1 MPISPQLWSFTEK
14 HQRFFKFKECLAA
27 GDRSRCEG
35 QIIRAHIIPRSQLKQ
50 IAQDGH
56 IVAVP
61 TSLLA
66 IMKMQRTG
74 FEAKEIGVGE
84 FSTMNCFCA
93 GHDKGLFAPVEDA
106 PLVFSPEQLAL
117 LHYRAIAAELY
128 QRNSQLE
135 SAESELDHQSNE
147 PRNLRFSWIAM
158 CNDQA
163 SEEAHQ
169 ALVRTERLIAARR
182 FEDLR
187 SLVVRFDA
195 APAVMAAGA
204 FRPIYD
210 FAARRVQ
217 KPVDLC
223 CYVAMHLLAADGGAV
238 LAFTWLHRDQAAEQ
252 FARTFAALPREQMAS
267 LAVQCAFEHIE
278 FTCMSDLW
286 WSGLKRPMRAALLE
300 RVRRANSLSYRRSSR
315 CLSYRIR
322 YADWP
327 VAEIR

>member
-1 MPISPQLWSFTEK
+1 VVGTVAEPEAGPTTQKVFFYK
-14 HQRFFKFKECLAA
+14 PCRFRLSSGPSQKNTSASSKFKECLAA
-27 GDRSRCEG
+27 SDQSPCEG

-50 IAQDGH
+50 IAQNGH

-66 IMKMQRTG
+66 IMKMQRTR

-93 GHDKGLFAPVEDA
+93 GHDKLLFAPVEDA
-106 PLVFSPEQLAL
+106 PLVFSREQLAL
-117 LHYRAIAAELY
+117 LHYRAIAT
-128 QRNSQLE
+128 
-135 SAESELDHQSNE
+135 
-147 PRNLRFSWIAM
+147 
-158 CNDQA
+158 
-163 SEEAHQ
+163 
-169 ALVRTERLIAARR
+169 VRR

-187 SLVVRFDA
+187 SLVVWFDA

-210 FAARRVQ
+210 FVAQRVQ

-223 CYVAMHLLAADGGAV
+223 CYMAMHLLAANGGAV
-238 LAFTWLHRDQAAEQ
+238 LAFTWLRRDQAAEQ

-286 WSGLKRPMRAALLE
+286 WSGLKRPVRAALLE
-300 RVRRANSLSYRRSSR
+300 RVRRANSLSYRRSPR
-315 CLSYRIR
+315 CLTYRIR

-327 VAEIR
+327 VAHVR